1 MRVNVVCWLIP
12 EEIQMVTWSRCSHK
26 TSFIKT
32 TPYRHCRIKL
42 SFLEK
47 KKKKTVLLFLIIITM
62 EMITTMTTNAEGSGA
77 LPDTTCG

>member
-42 SFLEK
+42 SFLGEK
-47 KKKKTVLLFLIIITM
+47 KKTMLLFLITITM
-62 EMITTMTTNAEGSGA
+62 EIITTMTTNAEGSGV